1 VGGRFCN
8 RAQRPTGI
16 PIAASPVREL
26 YVSPNGDRWI
36 LGVDNAGKLVVC
48 HHPNEPSGG
57 LPSEIGVD
65 VFLSHGGDGPE
76 HQALAEAL
84 ANMEKSSK
92 QFEDQRLAVDTIQ
105 KLDRAL
111 HKPWRNAGVF

>member
-1 VGGRFCN
+1 M
-8 RAQRPTGI
+8 
-16 PIAASPVREL
+16 AASPVREL